1 MVKKYIKKNVTLINA
16 VSSFALQIVT
26 IISGFIIPK
35 LILMTFGSEVNGLIA
50 SFNQFF
56 GYITLVEGGLTSV
69 VMAKLYKPLVNK
81 DIKKTSSIIN
91 TTKKFY
97 NKLAMIFIIY
107 TIGLAIVYPLIIET
121 SFSYIYVSSLGMILG
136 ISLFIQYNFAL
147 ALRILL
153 NADKKVYIVSIT
165 QIMVLITNIILFV
178 LVIKVFPN
186 IHILKLITGMTYFIQ
201 PIIYEKYV
209 KKHFEIDKNAEADTE
224 LIKDRWDGFAI
235 SVAAFIHNNT
245 DVIILSLFINLKVVS
260 IYSVYSL
267 VTSGLKQLAQSI
279 SVGIVP
285 AIGNVYVEN
294 DSYKLNSIFNLY
306 EYIMFLTTGFLFS
319 VGGLLIT
326 PFVLLY
332 TSNINDINYNEP
344 VFGIILIIA
353 EAIYCIREP
362 YLNLAFSANR
372 FKEIRRGAYL
382 EAILNIIVSLIL
394 VFKIGIVGVGIGTLV
409 AMIYRTMYQVI
420 FLKYNILNRDFK
432 IFAKRFAVFLICTI
446 LGIIICTFIKGFF
459 DLTLLSWVIQAVLY
473 SSIMIIVY
481 IIMSIIFFRDEFF
494 KLKNIIVKKSV

>member
-1 MVKKYIKKNVTLINA
+1 
-16 VSSFALQIVT
+16 
-26 IISGFIIPK
+26 
-35 LILMTFGSEVNGLIA
+35 
-50 SFNQFF
+50 
-56 GYITLVEGGLTSV
+56 
-69 VMAKLYKPLVNK
+69 
-81 DIKKTSSIIN
+81 
-91 TTKKFY
+91 
-97 NKLAMIFIIY
+97 
-107 TIGLAIVYPLIIET
+107 
-121 SFSYIYVSSLGMILG
+121 
-136 ISLFIQYNFAL
+136 
-147 ALRILL
+147 
-153 NADKKVYIVSIT
+153 
-165 QIMVLITNIILFV
+165 MVLITNIILFV